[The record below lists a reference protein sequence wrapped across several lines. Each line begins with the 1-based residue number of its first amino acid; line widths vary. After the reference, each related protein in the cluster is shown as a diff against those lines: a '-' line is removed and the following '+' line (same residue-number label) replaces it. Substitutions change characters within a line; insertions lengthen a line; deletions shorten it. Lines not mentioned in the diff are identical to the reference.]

1 MEWVWLGRSK
11 MGMLQWILS
20 YMGDFGSV
28 LKLKTVLQ
36 SNVVVIAVASLII

>member
-1 MEWVWLGRSK
+1 MDVVKWECYK
-11 MGMLQWILS
+11 WIPS

-36 SNVVVIAVASLII
+36 SNVVVIAVASIII